1 MPGVFI
7 SYRRDDSSQVVE
19 RLQEVLR
26 NIYADLEI
34 FVDTEV
40 IKPGEDFP
48 KVLQHHS
55 EQDLVFLAVIGR
67 KWQGDPDGKFAT
79 RLQDPDDWVRREV
92 GEATVVLIFSTE
104 FDSAWHLWAICRV
117 HSLPQNRMASADAIF

>member
-1 MPGVFI
+1 MPNVFI

-26 NIYADLEI
+26 NIYDDLKI

-48 KVLQHHS
+48 NVLQHHI

-67 KWQGDPDGKFAT
+67 KWQGDPA
-79 RLQDPDDWVRREV
+79 
-92 GEATVVLIFSTE
+92 VV
-104 FDSAWHLWAICRV
+104 V
-117 HSLPQNRMASADAIF
+117 